1 MILLSALEFL
11 VISDPDDGSG
21 IPLIKDEEHRFA
33 ALGGSWKAKVQRT
46 PDKRLMHG
54 KFGEG
59 RFRAFALGGI
69 VTWDSTFR
77 DMIKVG
83 RRKHPR
89 NEADS
94 CPLVNRIITSPPR
107 LLPTNL
113 LFYKALLPR

>member
-1 MILLSALEFL
+1 MAAPLRHSASKTRVNTLM
-11 VISDPDDGSG
+11 VPTC
-21 IPLIKDEEHRFA
+21 
-33 ALGGSWKAKVQRT
+33 GSWKAKVQRT
-46 PDKRLMHG
+46 PDERLMHG